1 MGSIEVNPRRAEAGV
16 KKYTLLTFGCQ
27 MNFHDAEVVSGILE
41 QMGYEKT
48 EDIEA
53 SDLILLVTCSIRESA
68 VDRVFGQL
76 GALKRLKYQN
86 PDLILGICGC
96 LPQQEGAVERLRK
109 RAPFLDLIFGTHNIH
124 QLPELVER
132 AKSEP
137 GMVVDVW
144 ESEGEVVEHL
154 PTRREDG
161 LKAMVTIMYGCNNY
175 CAYCVV
181 PYTRG
186 RERSRRPS
194 DIVHEIT
201 ELGRLGFKEVMLLG
215 QNVNSYGKDLD
226 AAFDFADLLSEVD
239 SIPGIER
246 IRYMT
251 SHPRDFTQKLIDVI
265 SASDKVCEHFHLPV
279 QSGSNAILRMMN
291 RGYSREAYLDLVRR
305 VREKVPNS
313 AITTDFIV
321 GFPGETDEQF
331 EETLDLIETV
341 GFDSAYTFMFSARTG
356 TPAATMEGQL
366 SAETKRERL
375 ARLMQLQNRI
385 GRQINEALEG
395 KVVEV
400 LVEGPS
406 KKDPAMLSGRTRTN
420 KLVLFPGAPGMV
432 GSLVNVKIDRSL
444 TWTLSGKVA
453 QF

>member
-1 MGSIEVNPRRAEAGV
+1 MDNPHANPRWSEAGV
-16 KKYTLLTFGCQ
+16 KKYTLLIFGCQ

-48 EDIEA
+48 EDAET

-109 RAPFLDLIFGTHNIH
+109 QAPFLDLIFGTHNIH

-137 GMVVDVW
+137 GMVIDVW

-194 DIVHEIT
+194 DIVQEIT
-201 ELGRLGFKEVMLLG
+201 ELGRMGFKEVMLLG
-215 QNVNSYGKDLD
+215 QNVNSYGKDLE
-226 AAFDFADLLSEVD
+226 AAVDFADLLSELD
-239 SIPGIER
+239 RIPGIER

-251 SHPRDFTQKLIDVI
+251 SHPRDFTQKLIDVVV
-265 SASDKVCEHFHLPV
+265 ASNKVCEHFHLPV
-279 QSGSNAILRMMN
+279 QAGSNETLRLMN

-305 VREKVPNS
+305 VREKVPNA

-331 EETLDLIETV
+331 EETLEMIETV
-341 GFDSAYTFMFSARTG
+341 RFDSAYTFMFSPRTG

-366 SAETKRERL
+366 SAETKRDRL
-375 ARLMQLQNRI
+375 SRLMQLQNHI

-395 KVVEV
+395 QVVEV

-420 KLVLFPGAPGMV
+420 KLVLFPGDEGMT
-432 GSLVNVKIDRSL
+432 GKLVKVRINKGL
-444 TWTLSGKVA
+444 TWTISGEVA
-453 QF
+453 RL

>member
-1 MGSIEVNPRRAEAGV
+1 MGTIEVTPRRAEVGV
-16 KKYTLLTFGCQ
+16 EKYTLLIFGCQ

-48 EDIEA
+48 DDVEA

-96 LPQQEGAVERLRK
+96 LPQQEGAVERLKK

-132 AKSEP
+132 ARSEP

-144 ESEGEVVEHL
+144 ESEGDVVEHL
-154 PTRREDG
+154 PSKREDG

-194 DIVHEIT
+194 DIIHEIT
-201 ELGRLGFKEVMLLG
+201 ELGRIGFKEVMLLG

-239 SIPGIER
+239 RIPGIER

-265 SASDKVCEHFHLPV
+265 AASDKVCEHFHLPV
-279 QSGSNAILRMMN
+279 QAGSNAILRLMN

-305 VREKVPNS
+305 VRDKVPEA

-321 GFPGETDEQF
+321 GFPGETSEQF

-341 GFDSAYTFMFSARTG
+341 RFDSAYTFMFSARTG

-375 ARLMQLQNRI
+375 SLLMQVQNRI
-385 GRQINEALEG
+385 GREINEALEG
-395 KVVEV
+395 QVVEV

-420 KLVLFPGAPGMV
+420 KLVLFPGDPEMV
-432 GSLVNVKIDRSL
+432 SSLVNVRIDRCL
-444 TWTLSGKVA
+444 TWTLSGEAAK
-453 QF
+453 F